1 MSYTHK
7 LSNMSSTWIFIF
19 GVGNTIGAMSMQPI
33 GTMLV
38 FSDNPLSFMWL
49 LTGLALT
56 ALLSF
61 IGMYLLGYK
70 YGPLPQGKSFSHIG
84 SDWTHFATKIKKNLP
99 ESSDRTFNVLSNIN
113 IIFKIYHKLC
123 MIRIVLF
130 K

>member
-84 SDWTHFATKIKKNLP
+84 PDWTHFATKIKKNLP

-113 IIFKIYHKLC
+113 IIF
-123 MIRIVLF
+123 
-130 K
+130 

>member
-70 YGPLPQGKSFSHIG
+70 YGPLPQGKSFSLKAYRVRP
-84 SDWTHFATKIKKNLP
+84 DTLRNKNKKICQNLQI
-99 ESSDRTFNVLSNIN
+99 ELSMCLVI
-113 IIFKIYHKLC
+113 
-123 MIRIVLF
+123 
-130 K
+130 

>member
-1 MSYTHK
+1 
-7 LSNMSSTWIFIF
+7 MSSTWIFIF

-70 YGPLPQGKSFSHIG
+70 YGPLPQGKSFSLKAYRVRP
-84 SDWTHFATKIKKNLP
+84 DTLRNKNKKNLP

-123 MIRIVLF
+123 MISIVLF

>member
-70 YGPLPQGKSFSHIG
+70 YGPLPQGKSSAISG
-84 SDWTHFATKIKKNLP
+84 PDTLRNKNKKNLT

-113 IIFKIYHKLC
+113 IIFKIYHKSC
-123 MIRIVLF
+123 MISIVLF